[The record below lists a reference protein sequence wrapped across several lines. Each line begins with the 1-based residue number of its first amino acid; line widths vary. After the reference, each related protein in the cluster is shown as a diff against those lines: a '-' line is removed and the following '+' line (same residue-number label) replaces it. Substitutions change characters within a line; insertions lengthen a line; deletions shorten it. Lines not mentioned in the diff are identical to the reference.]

1 MGQIKVGDET
11 DINLPI
17 STGISSEEIFH
28 NELIKNAHTL
38 LEKTN
43 CFFPMKQT
51 DLPSDLPKDIDSSFF
66 NSLIKSIYGVDQINN
81 ERLNLGQRLLSIAE
95 IGEVKLLVNIGKI
108 ISKFDEKN
116 LKQKINRQNI
126 LNLISNFNKENND
139 DDIKIS

>member
-1 MGQIKVGDET
+1 
-11 DINLPI
+11 
-17 STGISSEEIFH
+17 
-28 NELIKNAHTL
+28 
-38 LEKTN
+38 
-43 CFFPMKQT
+43 MKKI

-66 NSLIKSIYGVDQINN
+66 NSLIKSIYGIDPTNN

-126 LNLISNFNKENND
+126 LNLISNFNKTNND
-139 DDIKIS
+139 DDIKISKEEIVKNLLKELYYEKNKDNN